1 MKLSIEE
8 VEHIAALAR
17 LALTNAEK
25 HRYSEQLSDILDCA
39 ARLNELDTDQ
49 IPPTASVLDMQLRLR
64 EDESR
69 PGLPRNEILN
79 NATETEDGQ
88 FRVPPVFGDERD

>member
-17 LALTNAEK
+17 LALSDAEK
-25 HRYSEQLSDILDCA
+25 RQYSEQLSDILEYA
-39 ARLNELDTDQ
+39 ARLDELDTDQ
-49 IPPTASVLDMQLRLR
+49 IPPTASVLDMHLRLR

-69 PGLPRNEILN
+69 PGLS
-79 NATETEDGQ
+79 TEDVLKNAADTEDDQ
-88 FRVPPVFGDERD
+88 FKVPPVFGDQS

>member
-17 LALTNAEK
+17 LALTDAEK
-25 HRYSEQLSDILDCA
+25 RQYSEQLSDILDYA
-39 ARLNELDTDQ
+39 ARLDELDTDQ
-49 IPPTASVLDMQLRLR
+49 IPPTASVLDMHLRLR

-69 PGLPRNEILN
+69 PGLSPNDVLK
-79 NATETEDGQ
+79 NAADTQDDQ
-88 FRVPPVFGDERD
+88 FKVPPVFGDQP